1 MTITAIKCYPTWQ
14 GHRNICL
21 VKVEC
26 GELHGWGEAGL
37 SGRELAVAGAVDH
50 YSQFLVGQD
59 GMRIGALWQE
69 MYRSQYFEG
78 GRTLTAAISAIDI
91 ALFDCLGPLA
101 PSFSRLRW
109 PEAAEIKAPA
119 LLTHGA
125 LVRRQEARRA
135 GVPAARGRPP
145 PPHPVHGLLRC
156 RCRDGQGQGGR
167 GMAVHTDEPRQ
178 RRRARVSPQAPSPSP
193 NPTLTLAPLLTLAL
207 VA

>member
-59 GMRIGALWQE
+59 GMRISALWQE

-91 ALFDCLGPLA
+91 ALYDCLGPSVLP
-101 PSFSRLRW
+101 PSEKPSRR
-109 PEAAEIKAPA
+109 
-119 LLTHGA
+119 GS
-125 LVRRQEARRA
+125 A
-135 GVPAARGRPP
+135 G
-145 PPHPVHGLLRC
+145 
-156 RCRDGQGQGGR
+156 
-167 GMAVHTDEPRQ
+167 Q
-178 RRRARVSPQAPSPSP
+178 RRPRSRPH
-193 NPTLTLAPLLTLAL
+193 LC
-207 VA
+207 